1 MNVFIFPLILI
12 LLGVILNFK
21 KFNTIGGN
29 GYSSPLSIKSQE
41 SWMFAQQIAPK
52 IIFKNGITL
61 FFITIVLNI
70 ANTELN
76 LITKNFKDTI
86 YTIDIAF
93 LIIIY
98 ATVESRLRKKF
109 PNL

>member
-1 MNVFIFPLILI
+1 MRMFLIPLNLI
-12 LLGVILNFK
+12 LLGIILNLK
-21 KFNTIGGN
+21 KFNTIGAN
-29 GYSSPLSIKSQE
+29 GYSSPLSIKSHE
-41 SWMFAQQIAPK
+41 AWLFAQQIAPQV
-52 IIFKNGITL
+52 ILKNGVTL
-61 FFITIVLNI
+61 FLITIVLSI

-76 LITKNFKDTI
+76 LITTNFEETI

-98 ATVESRLRKKF
+98 VTVESRLRKKF

>member
-1 MNVFIFPLILI
+1 MEILLIPFILI
-12 LLGVILNFK
+12 LLGVTLHFK
-21 KFNTIGGN
+21 KYNTIGSN
-29 GYSSPLSIKSQE
+29 GYASPLSIKSQE
-41 SWMFAQQIAPK
+41 AWLFAQQIAPK
-52 IIFKNGITL
+52 IILKNAVTL
-61 FFITIVLNI
+61 FLITIVLSI

-76 LITKNFKDTI
+76 LINKNFEETI

-109 PNL
+109 PKL